1 MEGRTVPRKRG
12 FSSENKGCLNR
23 QKNRCPLHLS
33 GLGISH
39 NLTAFLIFLTPIL
52 NHCQCNRDL
61 ENIHIFIFFFGDLL
75 LSHIFQF
82 NILGCFFK
90 NVKKKKKH
98 IPLHKIDK
106 TKQQGNENW
115 T

>member
-1 MEGRTVPRKRG
+1 M
-12 FSSENKGCLNR
+12 LNR

-61 ENIHIFIFFFGDLL
+61 ENIHILIFFFGDLL
-75 LSHIFQF
+75 LSHRFQF

-90 NVKKKKKH
+90 NVKKKNTPKTH
-98 IPLHKIDK
+98 PIP
-106 TKQQGNENW
+106 
-115 T
+115 